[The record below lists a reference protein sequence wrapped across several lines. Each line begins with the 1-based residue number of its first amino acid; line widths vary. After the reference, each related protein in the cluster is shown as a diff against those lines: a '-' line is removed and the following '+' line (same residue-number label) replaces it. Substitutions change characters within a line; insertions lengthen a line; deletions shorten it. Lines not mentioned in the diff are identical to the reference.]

1 VVKCVEGRGKKEE
14 GRGPREEGLIY
25 LGEKE
30 EGISKKREVQKL
42 SNGCYIRTSARGLE
56 TRFLPRYFSTKPRF
70 IPPETGFLRRK
81 SCIQTS
87 LASVNSL
94 SLSK

>member
-1 VVKCVEGRGKKEE
+1 VVKCLEGRGKKEE

-42 SNGCYIRTSARGLE
+42 SNGCYIRTSARG
-56 TRFLPRYFSTKPRF
+56 
-70 IPPETGFLRRK
+70 
-81 SCIQTS
+81 
-87 LASVNSL
+87 
-94 SLSK
+94 

>member
-1 VVKCVEGRGKKEE
+1 MVKCLEGRGKKEE
-14 GRGPREEGLIY
+14 GRAKREEGLIY

-30 EGISKKREVQKL
+30 EGISKKREVHKL

-70 IPPETGFLRRK
+70 IPETGFLRRK

-87 LASVNSL
+87 LASVNAL